1 MELSQSLCSSAV
13 HALRLVERFAGR
25 LFLAKRFRKIFSL
38 ICLLN
43 ADNTGLQNLYLS
55 PRTCLRRF
63 HLFRETDPL
72 FARAQRLASVSET
85 WEATRSPTS
94 SPKAP
99 GSQSGTTRE
108 NSLSA
113 RSRIRPPAFAC

>member
-13 HALRLVERFAGR
+13 HAVRLVEKFAGR
-25 LFLAKRFRKIFSL
+25 LFLAKSWFRKIFSL

-72 FARAQRLASVSET
+72 FASAQHFASVSET
-85 WEATRSPTS
+85 CEAIRSPAS
-94 SPKAP
+94 SPEAP
-99 GSQSGTTRE
+99 G
-108 NSLSA
+108 L
-113 RSRIRPPAFAC
+113 